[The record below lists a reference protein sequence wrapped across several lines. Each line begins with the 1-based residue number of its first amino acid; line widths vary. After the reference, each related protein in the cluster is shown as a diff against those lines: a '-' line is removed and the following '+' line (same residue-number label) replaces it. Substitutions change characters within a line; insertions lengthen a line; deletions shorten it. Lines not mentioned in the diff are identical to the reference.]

1 MTRALR
7 PGAGAGLPAI
17 CYELRMAFRDGDR
30 VRIRKARSEYT
41 GCRGTVVDGSAPL
54 DPAVSALG
62 HFVAIDGENGRLRP
76 FLVHDLEP
84 LRAAPVRRRQARQ
97 TPRSGLQ

>member
-1 MTRALR
+1 MT
-7 PGAGAGLPAI
+7 PDPDAGYPAI
-17 CYELRMAFRDGDR
+17 CYEFRVAFHDGER

-41 GCRGTVVDGSAPL
+41 GCRGTVVDASAPL
-54 DPAVSALG
+54 DPAVSTLD

-84 LRAAPVRRRQARQ
+84 LRAAPVRRGQASRA
-97 TPRSGLQ
+97 PRAEPQ